1 MQECIQK
8 AILVVSFGTSH
19 NDTRAVTIDAI
30 ERDIQA
36 AFPQYR
42 IYRAWTSK
50 MILAKL
56 LRRDGEKI
64 PTVREAM
71 EEMCRDGITH
81 VVVQPTHVINGV
93 ENDLMKEDALAYRD
107 SFSSIVFGDP
117 LLTSEEDT
125 SAVIQAVAEEFHDLR
140 ADEALVL
147 MGHGTTHF
155 ANSIYAAMDYQ
166 FKDSGYPNIF
176 LGTVEAYPSMMSLQ
190 RLLRAYGPKKVILAP
205 FMIVAG
211 DHAKHDMA
219 GDDEESW
226 YSQFKAAGYQVECV
240 VRGLGEYSGVRKL
253 FIKHVTEALER
264 EKLASGEL
272 CLTETILDEGKTPAR
287 GEAAGSPSPMNHVL
301 TPQTAGI

>member
-1 MQECIQK
+1 MQEHIQKQK

-36 AFPQYR
+36 AFPEYR

-71 EEMCRDGITH
+71 EQMREDGIAH

-93 ENDLMKEDALAYRD
+93 ENDLMKEDVLAYRE
-107 SFSSIVFGDP
+107 SFASISFGDP
-117 LLTSEEDT
+117 LLTSGTDT
-125 SAVIQAVAEEFHDLR
+125 EAVIQAVAEEFHDLKR
-140 ADEALVL
+140 EEALVL

-155 ANSIYAAMDYQ
+155 ANSIYAALDYQ
-166 FKDSGYPNIF
+166 FKDFGYPNIF

-190 RLLRAYGPKKVILAP
+190 RLLREYSPRKVILAP

-226 YSQFKAAGYQVECV
+226 YSQFRSAGYEVKCV
-240 VRGLGEYSGVRKL
+240 LKGLGEYPGIRNL
-253 FIKHVTEALER
+253 FISHVTDACQR
-264 EKLASGEL
+264 EHAVQADGLLSEEGVLSGEGTGSG
-272 CLTETILDEGKTPAR
+272 CETGGFML
-287 GEAAGSPSPMNHVL
+287 
-301 TPQTAGI
+301 